1 MEHLFE
7 TSVRRIQ
14 STDQTFVRSLMD
26 EIQWEARLI
35 GIKGARGVGKT
46 TLMLQY
52 IQRLLS
58 HCQAHEVIYL
68 SLDNLRFTELNLLDV
83 VRTFVLHGGRYLFL
97 DEVHRYPKWSA
108 VIKNIYDDYP
118 NLKIVFTG
126 SSLLEI
132 LNAGADL
139 SRRAV
144 VYSLQGLSFREY
156 LNMTQGTSFAR
167 ESLQGLLERHTD
179 IAKKI
184 TAKIKPLRFFSSY
197 LKHGY
202 YPYFREQED
211 LYFQRINEVL
221 RLILEIEL
229 PQLRGVAPSAIPKLR
244 HLLLAITESAPFI
257 PNISKL
263 SERAGL
269 MRNTLIDYLRYLDE
283 AGVTRSLHRDVKG
296 ITRLQKPDKL
306 YLENTNLMFALS
318 DTEPDIGGV
327 RETFFFNQVGYR
339 TTVEYPE
346 TTDFI
351 IDRKWLFE
359 IGGKGKSGKQLPA
372 TEAGYILADDLEI
385 GLGRKIPL
393 WLFGFL
399 Y

>member
-1 MEHLFE
+1 MDHLFE

-14 STDQTFVRSLMD
+14 STDLTFVRSLMD
-26 EIQWEARLI
+26 EIEWEARLI

-46 TLMLQY
+46 TLILQY
-52 IQRLLS
+52 IHRLLS

-68 SLDNLRFTELNLLDV
+68 SLDNLRFSELNLLDV
-83 VRTFVLHGGRYLFL
+83 VRTFVMHGGRYLFL

-108 VIKNIYDDYP
+108 TIKNIYDDYP

-156 LNMTQGTSFAR
+156 LNMSQGTSFAS
-167 ESLQGLLERHTD
+167 ESLQSLLERHTD
-179 IAKKI
+179 IAKAV
-184 TAKIKPLRFFSSY
+184 TAKIKPLQFFSAY
-197 LKHGY
+197 LQHGY

-244 HLLLAITESAPFI
+244 RLLLAITESAPFI

-339 TTVEYPE
+339 RTVEYPE

-359 IGGKGKSGKQLPA
+359 IGGKGKKGRQLPVS
-372 TEAGYILADDLEI
+372 EAGYILVDNLEI
-385 GLGRKIPL
+385 GFGRKIPL

>member
-14 STDQTFVRSLMD
+14 STDLTFVRSLMD

-52 IQRLLS
+52 IHRLLS
-58 HCQAHEVIYL
+58 HCPAHEVIYL
-68 SLDNLRFTELNLLDV
+68 SLDNLRFSELNLLDV
-83 VRTFVLHGGRYLFL
+83 VRTFVMHGGRYLFL
-97 DEVHRYPKWSA
+97 DEVHRYPKWA
-108 VIKNIYDDYP
+108 ATIKNIYDDYP

-179 IAKKI
+179 IAKRI
-184 TAKIKPLRFFSSY
+184 SAKIKPLHFFSSY

-318 DTEPDIGGV
+318 DTQPNIGGV
-327 RETFFFNQVGYR
+327 RETFFLNQVGYR
-339 TTVEYPE
+339 RTVEYPE

>member
-7 TSVRRIQ
+7 TSIRRIQ
-14 STDQTFVRSLMD
+14 STDLTFTRSLMD
-26 EIQWEARLI
+26 EIQWDARLI
-35 GIKGARGVGKT
+35 CIKGARGVGKT
-46 TLMLQY
+46 TLIMQY
-52 IQRLLS
+52 IHRLLS
-58 HCQAHEVIYL
+58 RCQPHEVVYL
-68 SLDNLRFTELNLLDV
+68 SLDNLRFAELDLLEV
-83 VRTFVLHGGRYLFL
+83 VRTFVMHGGRYLFL
-97 DEVHRYPKWSA
+97 DEVHRYPRWSV

-118 NLKIVFTG
+118 DLKIVFTG

-132 LNAGADL
+132 LNARADL
-139 SRRAV
+139 SRRAA

-156 LNMTQGTSFAR
+156 LNMTQGTSFAIVT
-167 ESLQGLLERHTD
+167 LQDLLKNH
-179 IAKKI
+179 IAIATGI
-184 TAKIKPLRFFSSY
+184 TAHVKPLQFFSSY
-197 LKHGY
+197 LQHGY
-202 YPYFREQED
+202 YPYFREQEE

-244 HLLLAITESAPFI
+244 RLLLAITESAPFI

-269 MRNTLIDYLRYLDE
+269 MRNTLVDYIRYLDE
-283 AGVTRSLHRDVKG
+283 AGVTRSLHRDAKG

-318 DTEPDIGGV
+318 DALPDNGGV
-327 RETFFFNQVGYR
+327 RETFFLNQASYR
-339 TTVEYPE
+339 RTVEYPE
-346 TTDFI
+346 TTDFV
-351 IDRKWLFE
+351 IDRKWFFE
-359 IGGKGKSGKQLPA
+359 IGGKGKKGKQLPVSD
-372 TEAGYILADDLEI
+372 TSYILADDLEI
-385 GLGRKIPL
+385 GFGRKIPL

>member
-52 IQRLLS
+52 IHRLLS

-167 ESLQGLLERHTD
+167 ESLQSLLERHTD

-197 LKHGY
+197 LQHGY

-244 HLLLAITESAPFI
+244 RLLLAITESAPFI

-318 DTEPDIGGV
+318 DTQPNIGGV
-327 RETFFFNQVGYR
+327 RETFFLNQVGYR
-339 TTVEYPE
+339 RIVEYPE